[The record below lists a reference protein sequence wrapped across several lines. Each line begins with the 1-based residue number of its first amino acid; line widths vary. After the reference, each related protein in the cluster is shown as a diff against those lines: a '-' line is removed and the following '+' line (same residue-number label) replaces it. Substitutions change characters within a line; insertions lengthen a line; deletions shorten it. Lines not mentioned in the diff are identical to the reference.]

1 MPVPITRIL
10 PVLTLLL
17 APLAA
22 RAQTGDAAT
31 AVVTPAP
38 SAPGANASPA
48 PAAEVPPPASG
59 AGAGSPSAA
68 GGGGGTATAPTPD
81 APPVDAGREAQ
92 SAAPQIDP
100 QALRDL
106 ISTIRDDKERELFL
120 RRLETLLAAQE
131 RTETP
136 AQEALGLLAQ
146 LGQAVDARI
155 AAVRRA
161 VGDLAASSRQIGFL
175 VTWLQ
180 LEFGDPARRKL
191 WRGLLGQLGGA
202 ILLGAAAGLLFRLAT
217 RGRLRAAEERVRAG
231 GPKSPAIVTA
241 FLIDI
246 VAVSLFA
253 ATVTVTLT
261 LSGVSSI
268 VLAAAKPVIAGA
280 LVGRLFA
287 AIAKALLAPHAP
299 ERRILPV
306 DDVEARRLM
315 RVLTWLNALLVYAT
329 ALLWLADVLGL
340 PWTIRGFLERILY
353 FLAALILSGLCV
365 RYREPVGNW
374 LAGQAA
380 RTAGLFARFLPWE
393 RLAHSWHFVAMAII
407 FAHYLVFAL
416 QLPDGLL
423 LLFRVTVLT
432 ILLLV
437 LARLAMMGIDAL
449 FREVTAST
457 GEEEAPT
464 PGERI
469 RRRYLRW
476 TRAALRV
483 VVVALALVLVLEVWG
498 FDLLGWLTAGDGR
511 MLLAGATRLAV
522 ALLVA
527 VAVIEIANAA
537 ARRYMDATTADG
549 RPLYSNRTR
558 TLASIARNGVIL
570 LASITFLLLFL
581 SEIGVEAGPLLA
593 GAGVVGLAVGF
604 GSQKLVQD
612 LITGLFILLG
622 DTIRVGDIVD
632 LGGKAGVVEGM
643 SMRTVTLRG
652 YDGNVHTIP
661 YSSIDTVTNMT
672 KDFSFWVAEIGVA
685 YREDVDQV
693 IRVLEE
699 IDAQMRREWPF
710 RRIVLQPIEIA
721 GLDRFGDSAVVIKAR
736 IRTRPGEQWR
746 VGREFNRRV
755 KKRFD
760 ELGIEIPF
768 PHRTLYFGVD
778 RNGTAP
784 PAFVRMIGD
793 EAPTGRE
800 PGNPPVEAARAA
812 DAEPRG

>member
-10 PVLTLLL
+10 LVLTLLL
-17 APLAA
+17 APLAP
-22 RAQTGDAAT
+22 RAQTGDA

-38 SAPGANASPA
+38 SAPGANGA
-48 PAAEVPPPASG
+48 PAAVGDASPPVSG
-59 AGAGSPSAA
+59 AVSPSAA

-81 APPVDAGREAQ
+81 GPLADTGREAE
-92 SAAPQIDP
+92 SAAPAIDP

-106 ISTIRDDKERELFL
+106 ISTIRDEKERELFL
-120 RRLETLLAAQE
+120 QRLETLLAAQE

-155 AAVRRA
+155 GAVRRA
-161 VGDLAASSRQIGFL
+161 FGDLAASSRQVGFL

-180 LEFGDPARRKL
+180 LEFADPARRQL
-191 WRGLLGQLGGA
+191 WLGLLGQLGGA

-231 GPKSPAIVTA
+231 GPKAPAVAAA
-241 FLIDI
+241 FVIDI
-246 VAVSLFA
+246 LAVSLFA
-253 ATVTVTLT
+253 LTVVATLT
-261 LSGVSSI
+261 LSGVSAI
-268 VLAAAKPVIAGA
+268 VLAAAKPVITGA

-306 DDVEARRLM
+306 DDTDARSLM
-315 RVLTWLNALLVYAT
+315 RSATLLNALLVYAT
-329 ALLWLADVLGL
+329 ALLWFAEVVGL
-340 PWTIRGFLERILY
+340 PWTIRGFVERVLY
-353 FLAALILSGLCV
+353 FWAAVVLATLCV

-393 RLAHSWHFVAMAII
+393 RLAHAWHLVAIGVI

-416 QLPDGLL
+416 QIPGGLFF
-423 LLFRVTVLT
+423 LFRVTVLT

-437 LARLAMMGIDAL
+437 LARLAVMAVDAL
-449 FREVTAST
+449 FGQLGTPPA
-457 GEEEAPT
+457 EEEPPT
-464 PGERI
+464 PGERV
-469 RRRYLRW
+469 RRRYLQW
-476 TRAALRV
+476 TRALLRFLV
-483 VVVALALVLVLEVWG
+483 VVLALVLVLEVWG
-498 FDLLGWLTAGDGR
+498 FDVLGWLTAGDGR
-511 MLLAGATRLAV
+511 MLLAGATRLGV
-522 ALLVA
+522 AFLVA
-527 VAVIEIANAA
+527 IAVIEIANAV
-537 ARRYMDATTADG
+537 ARRYMDATTSDG
-549 RPLYSNRTR
+549 RPLYGNRTR

-570 LASITFLLLFL
+570 LTSITFLLLFL

-622 DTIRVGDIVD
+622 DTIRVGDVVD

-643 SMRTVTLRG
+643 SMRTVTLRS

-721 GLDRFGDSAVVIKAR
+721 GLDRFDDSAVVIKAR

-746 VGREFNRRV
+746 VGREFNRRL

-784 PAFVRMIGD
+784 PTFVRMIGD
-793 EAPTGRE
+793 EARAGRE
-800 PGNPPVEAARAA
+800 PGNPPVEAARTA